1 VTALQT
7 RRWRPA
13 GRGLDPEQRTIALI
27 RVLLGFESVL
37 YSVLT
42 PVLPHYAHAFGASK
56 PAIGVL
62 AAAYP
67 AGMIPGA
74 LLGGWI
80 ATRAGVRR
88 TTVTGLLLF
97 TVAIV
102 AFGFG
107 SDILELDGLR
117 FVQGMA
123 CGCIWGGGLAWV
135 IAISPR
141 ERRGEALGSVF
152 AAAIFGTLIGP
163 VLGTVAVATGTA
175 VVFTCVGGVS
185 LALTAWTLQ
194 HPEPPRAALGAGTP
208 LRVLARD
215 PRILLGC
222 WLILL
227 EACTIGATGTLL
239 PLRLSRFG
247 ASAVAIGITFV
258 LASLLALLVNPAVG
272 RVVDRRGVLLPLSAG
287 LGATAA
293 LLLLLPVPLS
303 AVPLAALTV
312 LTLGGPL
319 TAYGLPAISI
329 MTDAIERVGAALAFG
344 SMLFNLAWA
353 AGETIGAP
361 AAASLSRAT
370 SDAVPLAALAGLM
383 LATLV
388 VVRFGWAISP
398 SLVPSRSDPAAD
410 RRASRRE
417 SRSHSHRGREAP
429 AARRVEDRR

>member
-1 VTALQT
+1 MTALRP
-7 RRWRPA
+7 RRPRPTLRA
-13 GRGLDPEQRTIALI
+13 FDPGQRTILLI

-67 AGMIPGA
+67 AGMIPGS

-88 TTVTGLLLF
+88 TTVVGLLLF
-97 TVAIV
+97 TASIV

-107 SDILELDGLR
+107 SELATLDGLR
-117 FVQGMA
+117 FMQGIA

-141 ERRGEALGSVF
+141 ERRGAALGSVF
-152 AAAIFGTLIGP
+152 ASAIFGTLIGP
-163 VLGTVAVATGTA
+163 VLGTVAVAAGTG
-175 VVFTCVGGVS
+175 VVFACVGGVS
-185 LALTAWTLQ
+185 LALTAWTLRY
-194 HPEPPRAALGAGTP
+194 PEPPRAALGAGAP

-215 PRILLGC
+215 RRIALGC

-239 PLRLSRFG
+239 PLRLSAFG
-247 ASAVAIGITFV
+247 ASAVAIGLTFV

-272 RVVDRRGVLLPLSAG
+272 RLVDRRGVWLPLSAG
-287 LGATAA
+287 LGATAV
-293 LLLLLPVPLS
+293 LLMLLPVPRSPL
-303 AVPLAALTV
+303 ALAALTV
-312 LTLGGPL
+312 LALGGPL
-319 TAYGLPAISI
+319 TAYALPAISI
-329 MTDAIERVGAALAFG
+329 VTDAIERIGAALAFG
-344 SMLFNLAWA
+344 TMLFNLAWA

-361 AAASLSRAT
+361 AAASVARAT
-370 SDAVPLAALAGLM
+370 SDAVPLAGLAALT
-383 LATLV
+383 LATLAAV
-388 VVRFGWAISP
+388 LLGPAIS
-398 SLVPSRSDPAAD
+398 S
-410 RRASRRE
+410 RRAPRRSGPEARRRAFRRE
-417 SRSHSHRGREAP
+417 SR
-429 AARRVEDRR
+429 RR